1 MAKVKVH
8 IVSGGAGFLGSHLI
22 DNLLSKNEKVI
33 CLDNF
38 FTGREVNLNKWA
50 HHPLL
55 EIVNHDINNSI
66 AVKADQIW
74 HLACPASPAF
84 YQLDPISTTKTIFN
98 GTLNMLILAR
108 ENNAKILYASSSEV
122 YGNPSVHPQRETYSG
137 SVNPIGKRS
146 CYEEGKRIGESL
158 CFDFKR
164 KYNIEIRIA
173 RIFNTYGPRMSK
185 KDGRVISN
193 FIVQSLENAPISIYG
208 DGNQTR
214 SFCYVSDTIKGLIK
228 LMESKYNLPV
238 NIGNPNEY
246 SIKQIASIIKKKTLT
261 DSDFVYRD
269 LPVDDPILRR
279 PDINVAKS
287 ILDWYPIIDL
297 SRGLDKTIDYFRQ
310 EV

>member
-66 AVKADQIW
+66 TVKADQIW

-122 YGNPSVHPQRETYSG
+122 YGNPCVHPQRETYSG

-269 LPVDDPILRR
+269 LPVDDPIFRR

>member
-122 YGNPSVHPQRETYSG
+122 YGNPCVHPQRETYSG